1 MRYLCNDTVMLSP
14 FSKKKNITVRVTL
27 KSENIKEPQEVRIY
41 SFFPLNNF
49 HYPRSDM
56 MEQVHRTLSTQ
67 STGWLI
73 MYTSFLSFR
82 STEQTYPNDHSQNRG
97 SPWFTLSSVRKEKL
111 HTASCIASR
120 VMFTYLTRSR
130 TCLQQR
136 HP

>member
-14 FSKKKNITVRVTL
+14 FFSKKKNITVRVTL

-82 STEQTYPNDHSQNRG
+82 STEQTYPNDHSQNKEQYTQSQRVAMVHA
-97 SPWFTLSSVRKEKL
+97 FLSQEGKASHRKL
-111 HTASCIASR
+111 HCI
-120 VMFTYLTRSR
+120 TR
-130 TCLQQR
+130 
-136 HP
+136 HVYVPNKV